1 MQRLY
6 LRENSNSCYHRL
18 FLPPDDRLL
27 MLPTS
32 KTNNRPTTTAKLT
45 PFIKPLCSLNQ
56 PAKYLATLST
66 LALFVSAML
75 TPLYAQAALPE
86 AIQTALSR
94 ANLSATDIS
103 IVITPVGDKNAS
115 RLPAPIQVIN
125 SNKPANQPESL
136 TTDDGTAEPSSI
148 QKQTLKNNNA
158 NAKEVTVHQSP
169 LVTIEKQTIKQH
181 EKQLHAY
188 TDDPYTYQS
197 LESSPP
203 LLPDDSQSVPSA
215 PNQNSE
221 NNGSNVT
228 TNNIKISFS
237 PLLSHQADIAR
248 TPASTM
254 KLVPSFIAL
263 DTLGADFV
271 WHTRVYHTGIII
283 GDKLYGDLIIQGSG
297 DPKMTHERLQQL
309 LYKVQTAGI
318 RHINGDII
326 VDSAIFKNVTKNPAA
341 FDNSPLRPYNASPD
355 GFLVN
360 FSSIGIQSYPL
371 DNTRAQLTYTPQLAN
386 YQLPSMI
393 NIRSAACGQAR
404 YSLAPQWQPTQLTL
418 NANLPDS
425 CGEHAF
431 YVAYPD
437 AKDFAARV
445 IASKWQT
452 LGNTLTG
459 KVISQEAPYL
469 SNKNVKEAKSPRGL
483 AAIAISPLP
492 IVSYPSLNLTQQIYD
507 INHFSNNVMTEQVA
521 LSIGAYDNASINSTS
536 INKAGSDKVNTD
548 KAGVNKVD
556 VNQESTD
563 KDKVIHQ
570 QATSL
575 YQFGQPPATDYSQA
589 LQAINHWWQT
599 KLTTPP
605 PHLTNGS
612 GLCRDCTISAENL
625 SELLT
630 YAYAQP
636 SFDAYVS
643 SLGIAGVSGTI
654 SAHSER
660 LPESQAIGRAWIK
673 TGTLNNVTSMAGY
686 VKGLSGQDYVVVGLI
701 NSDQAL
707 NAYTARPVL
716 DTMLDWTAQH

>member
-1 MQRLY
+1 M
-6 LRENSNSCYHRL
+6 
-18 FLPPDDRLL
+18 PPDDRLL
-27 MLPTS
+27 MLPILKLRNYTTS
-32 KTNNRPTTTAKLT
+32 HAKLT
-45 PFIKPLCSLNQ
+45 ANSQHLRQLNHI
-56 PAKYLATLST
+56 AKQLSMLVLFATPVL
-66 LALFVSAML
+66 V
-75 TPLYAQAALPE
+75 PIHVQAALPE
-86 AIQTALSR
+86 AIETALAR
-94 ANLSATDIS
+94 ADLTAADIS

-115 RLPAPIQVIN
+115 RLPSPIQVIDSTKTVNQVQPASSDN
-125 SNKPANQPESL
+125 SINTDTNSSKQKPVQ
-136 TTDDGTAEPSSI
+136 
-148 QKQTLKNNNA
+148 NNNGNKQVA
-158 NAKEVTVHQSP
+158 NHQSP
-169 LVTIEKQTIKQH
+169 LVTIEKRTITEY

-197 LESSPP
+197 LESSPS
-203 LLPDDSQSVPSA
+203 LLPDAVSMPAKHRTSSDNSNESNNDS
-215 PNQNSE
+215 
-221 NNGSNVT
+221 SNKSQKAT
-228 TNNIKISFS
+228 TNTSIKISFS
-237 PLLSHQADIAR
+237 PLINHQPDIAR

-283 GDKLYGDLIIQGSG
+283 GNQLLGDLIIQGSG

-309 LYKVQTAGI
+309 LYKVQTSGI

-326 VDSAIFKNVTKNPAA
+326 VDSAVFKNVTKDPAA

-371 DNTRAQLTYTPQLAN
+371 NNTQAQLTYTPQLAN
-386 YQLPSMI
+386 YQLPNMI
-393 NIRSAACGQAR
+393 NIRTATCGQAR

-445 IASKWQT
+445 IAAKWQA
-452 LGNTLTG
+452 LGNTLSG
-459 KVISQEAPYL
+459 QVVSQETPYDV
-469 SNKNVKEAKSPRGL
+469 NKNTKLPRGL
-483 AAIAISPLP
+483 AAIAMSPLP

-521 LSIGAYDNASINSTS
+521 LSIAAYNKSSNNETLNKIGNKTS
-536 INKAGSDKVNTD
+536 NNK
-548 KAGVNKVD
+548 
-556 VNQESTD
+556 Q
-563 KDKVIHQ
+563 
-570 QATSL
+570 TSL
-575 YQFGQPPATDYSQA
+575 YQFGKPISTSYPAA
-589 LQAINHWWQT
+589 LETINQWWQT
-599 KLTTPP
+599 HLTTPP

-612 GLCRDCTISAENL
+612 GLCRDCMISAANL

-630 YAYAQP
+630 YAYNHP

-660 LPESQAIGRAWIK
+660 LPESQAIGRSWIK

-701 NSDQAL
+701 NSEQAL

-716 DTMLDWTAQH
+716 DAMLDWTAQH